1 MIPLVDYFDE
11 LAEIAMGW
19 LGWSPDQALDADVN
33 AIIVAHRG
41 RVAMLNAVFGGGDD
55 APTEKLS
62 PQTLRDALGR

>member
-1 MIPLVDYFDE
+1 
-11 LAEIAMGW
+11 MGW